1 MEFNQE
7 ELKNLAILLQRVN
20 LTGKEAVAVAQ
31 LQVKIN
37 SGIKPETTSETTG
50 SKEVGVPPTSTGH
63 APVLEENA

>member
-50 SKEVGVPPTSTGH
+50 SEETKEEKTSSN
-63 APVLEENA
+63 E